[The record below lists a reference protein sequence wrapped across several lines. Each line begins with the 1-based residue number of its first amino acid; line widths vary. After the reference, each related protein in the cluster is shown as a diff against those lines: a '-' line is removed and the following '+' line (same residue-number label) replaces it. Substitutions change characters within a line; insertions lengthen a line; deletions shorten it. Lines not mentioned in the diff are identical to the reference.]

1 MVPPPPPPGNTN
13 PGGGSGEKSPAGE
26 MGYRGKPPVELN
38 GKSIIMK

>member
-1 MVPPPPPPGNTN
+1 MIEWNIKL
-13 PGGGSGEKSPAGE
+13 GGSGEKSPAGE